1 MEDLTQF
8 YTALKNA
15 DAAGDVEAAKALAS
29 HIQQLSSSQSV
40 SQPSQKPLEAQS
52 TNNFRKPLN
61 LRADNSVDKFGGAI
75 PRGFTDI
82 LDTIATQGYGR
93 LTGNKEMIGGEAERQ
108 AKEWEAQNPDMAS
121 KAGRLTGNVLATAP
135 VAPTMGMGAAAANL
149 PRLASALR
157 TGGMTTGAVLPESA
171 KWLGAK
177 GADLALRT
185 GAAGAGGAAA
195 GYAINPDEAAK
206 AGAWSAAIPLLS
218 KFIGAAGQGLGAMVK
233 PFTSSGQEELAANI
247 MRKFAANP
255 EAAYA
260 AMKASKPIVDGSM
273 PSAIMASGDVG
284 LAGLGRTLQSSP
296 HYANELTLLQS
307 AQNQAR
313 TKAMEDIA
321 GNTGKI
327 SLAKE
332 ARNAETSPMREYVLS
347 NASPIDSRGL
357 LAGID
362 EMLAKPDNAGKL
374 IQSALGDARNS
385 IERIGKSG
393 QVDPRA
399 LYAIRK
405 DIGLDISGKMMGEAG
420 NKKFAAGELSSVQ
433 KLFDEAIDKASRK
446 PVTGNMIGSDVGDL
460 APRPTWDQY
469 LKTYTEKS
477 KPINQMEAL
486 DDVLK
491 RVQTGAVDQSGGY
504 ILSAAKLNN
513 ILKNEG
519 SDLAKKLTPS
529 QIDTLRKISADLN
542 ASQLAMNS
550 GKAVGSNTVQNIA
563 GNNLL
568 TGLLGDSIGGSVM
581 SRSLAGRLLKLP
593 YGGADD
599 MIREKLGEGLL
610 NPQIGARYLEPIS
623 KSQYSP
629 FLKRAPYF
637 LTPALSAQ

>member
-1 MEDLTQF
+1 
-8 YTALKNA
+8 
-15 DAAGDVEAAKALAS
+15 
-29 HIQQLSSSQSV
+29 
-40 SQPSQKPLEAQS
+40 
-52 TNNFRKPLN
+52 
-61 LRADNSVDKFGGAI
+61 
-75 PRGFTDI
+75 
-82 LDTIATQGYGR
+82 
-93 LTGNKEMIGGEAERQ
+93 
-108 AKEWEAQNPDMAS
+108 
-121 KAGRLTGNVLATAP
+121 
-135 VAPTMGMGAAAANL
+135 
-149 PRLASALR
+149 
-157 TGGMTTGAVLPESA
+157 
-171 KWLGAK
+171 
-177 GADLALRT
+177 
-185 GAAGAGGAAA
+185 
-195 GYAINPDEAAK
+195 
-206 AGAWSAAIPLLS
+206 
-218 KFIGAAGQGLGAMVK
+218 
-233 PFTSSGQEELAANI
+233 
-247 MRKFAANP
+247 
-255 EAAYA
+255 
-260 AMKASKPIVDGSM
+260 MKASKPIVDGSM
-273 PSAIMASGDVG
+273 PSSIMASGDVG
-284 LAGLGRTLQSSP
+284 LAGLGRTLQSSSP
-296 HYANELTLLQS
+296 QYANELTLLQS

-332 ARNAETSPMREYVLS
+332 ARKAETSPMREYVLS

-362 EMLAKPDNAGKL
+362 EMMAKPDNAGKL

-491 RVQTGAVDQSGGY
+491 RVQTGTVDQSGGY
-504 ILSAAKLNN
+504 ILSSAKLNN

-519 SDLAKKLTPS
+519 ADLAKKLTPS

-568 TGLLGDSIGGSVM
+568 TGLLGDSVGGSIM
-581 SRSLAGRLLKLP
+581 SKSLAGRLLKLP

-610 NPQIGARYLEPIS
+610 NPQIGARYLEPVS